1 MLVKIKKIA
10 NLSEEEISTLTS
22 TGKIVGEL
30 NKAFEAEEITEI
42 SEENTKLLLALSEII
57 SKVLEKQSLVK

>member
-1 MLVKIKKIA
+1 MLVKIRKIA
-10 NLSEEEISTLTS
+10 NLSEEEISTLTA

-30 NKAFEAEEITEI
+30 NKAFENEEITEV
-42 SEENTKLLLALSEII
+42 SEENTKLLLALSEVI